1 MASQELGKVVVM
13 RFGGRMGTAERKNKK
28 NFTSKIYT
36 IEPYKNLLAKV
47 TY

>member
-13 RFGGRMGTAERKNKK
+13 RFGGRMALLERKNKK
-28 NFTSKIYT
+28 KFTSKIYT
-36 IEPYKNLLAKV
+36 IEPSKNLLAKV